1 MKRLDDGELIDELKK
16 RFEENDELLNTL
28 KVVNNKLMDVNK
40 RLHESEALKSHFL
53 SNIRNEIV
61 NPLTSILCMS
71 KAVMDGEISGEMV
84 PSAAKTIH
92 TEAFKLDSQL
102 RNIFAA
108 AELEAGEATPSIS
121 MVDVDTLVNGMIDL
135 FIHKTT
141 EKKIQVTY
149 HPLDKSVEEAYFM
162 TDPDKLQI
170 ILINLLS
177 NAIEYS
183 HEGGPVEINASI
195 DGEDLNISVIDHGIG
210 IDESDQGVIFD
221 RFKQLESG
229 AAKGHLGHGLGA
241 SVVKSM
247 VELLNG
253 TISLSS
259 VKGEGSTFTV
269 KIPKAKT
276 DKEVPVFSGES
287 NEFFFEVGE
296 EQEF

>member
-1 MKRLDDGELIDELKK
+1 MKRLNDGELIDELKK

-108 AELEAGEATPSIS
+108 AELEAGEAAPSIS
-121 MVDVDTLVNGMIDL
+121 RIGVDTLVNSMIDL

-149 HPLDKSVEEAYFM
+149 NPLDKSGEETYFM

-183 HEGGPVEINASI
+183 HEGGPVEINAWI

-210 IDESDQGVIFD
+210 IDESDQGIIFD

-276 DKEVPVFSGES
+276 DKEVAVFSGES